1 MNKPTYVAFST
12 QKGGAGKTTI
22 TVLVAS
28 YLHYVKGYNVAVV
41 DCDFPQYSIHDMRRR
56 DMDMTMKDDHYKA
69 MAYEDEISKQWKLDE
84 PQLDILGQQVVS
96 LLKKGLFAVELH
108 PEISYRTKEI
118 QSIIK
123 KIQKK
128 QKEKTYGYNDLRD
141 RLGIRIVCPFL
152 SDLSTIDTFLKK
164 NFKVRKEEKKKEK
177 IDFNKLDYQ
186 SNHYDVSVKQELI
199 NFDPNFIFEIQV
211 RTMNQHAWANS
222 AHILYYKQDIMLP
235 DEMKHKIYRLLSL
248 YELADEEFAKVNE
261 YLKAQKG
268 NLVYT
273 LLRRLEGKLYKYAES
288 DFDRELSVH
297 NLTTIL
303 GFLSDDEHNRL
314 NTGIEPFILENDVK
328 IQHIFNDNRNRYAQ
342 IFWLTQPE
350 IFVIWYGLE
359 KFYFSITDNWDD
371 FFDPE
376 ELKIIQTLWC

>member
-1 MNKPTYVAFST
+1 M
-12 QKGGAGKTTI
+12 
-22 TVLVAS
+22 
-28 YLHYVKGYNVAVV
+28 V
-41 DCDFPQYSIHDMRRR
+41 DI
-56 DMDMTMKDDHYKA
+56 A
-69 MAYEDEISKQWKLDE
+69 EISNQWKLDE
-84 PQLDILGQQVVS
+84 PKLDILGQQVAS

-128 QKEKTYGYNDLRD
+128 QREKTYGYNDLKD
-141 RLGIRIVCPFL
+141 KLGVRIVCPFL
-152 SDLSTIDTFLKK
+152 SDLDTIGAFLHA
-164 NFKVRKEEKKKEK
+164 NFRVRKEEKKKET

-186 SNHYDVSVKQELI
+186 SNHYDVSVKSELI
-199 NFDPNFIFEIQV
+199 DFDPDFIFEIQV

-222 AHILYYKQDIMLP
+222 AHILYYKQDIILP

-261 YLKAQKG
+261 YLKAQKD

-288 DFDRELSVH
+288 DFDRELSVD

-303 GFLSDDEHNRL
+303 GFLSEGERNRIDAE
-314 NTGIEPFILENDVK
+314 IEPFILGNDAK
-328 IQHIFNDNRNRYAQ
+328 IQHIFNDNRNRYAE
-342 IFWLTQPE
+342 IPWLTQPE

-359 KFYFSITDNWDD
+359 KFSFSITDNWND
-371 FFDPE
+371 FFDQG
-376 ELKIIQTLWC
+376 ELEMIQTLWC

>member
-1 MNKPTYVAFST
+1 M
-12 QKGGAGKTTI
+12 I
-22 TVLVAS
+22 I
-28 YLHYVKGYNVAVV
+28 
-41 DCDFPQYSIHDMRRR
+41 DI
-56 DMDMTMKDDHYKA
+56 
-69 MAYEDEISKQWKLDE
+69 DEISKQWKLDE

-273 LLRRLEGKLYKYAES
+273 LLRRLEGK
-288 DFDRELSVH
+288 
-297 NLTTIL
+297 
-303 GFLSDDEHNRL
+303 
-314 NTGIEPFILENDVK
+314 
-328 IQHIFNDNRNRYAQ
+328 
-342 IFWLTQPE
+342 
-350 IFVIWYGLE
+350 
-359 KFYFSITDNWDD
+359 
-371 FFDPE
+371 
-376 ELKIIQTLWC
+376 

>member
-1 MNKPTYVAFST
+1 M
-12 QKGGAGKTTI
+12 I
-22 TVLVAS
+22 I
-28 YLHYVKGYNVAVV
+28 
-41 DCDFPQYSIHDMRRR
+41 DI
-56 DMDMTMKDDHYKA
+56 
-69 MAYEDEISKQWKLDE
+69 DEISKQWKLDE

-248 YELADEEFAKVNE
+248 
-261 YLKAQKG
+261 
-268 NLVYT
+268 
-273 LLRRLEGKLYKYAES
+273 
-288 DFDRELSVH
+288 
-297 NLTTIL
+297 
-303 GFLSDDEHNRL
+303 
-314 NTGIEPFILENDVK
+314 
-328 IQHIFNDNRNRYAQ
+328 
-342 IFWLTQPE
+342 
-350 IFVIWYGLE
+350 
-359 KFYFSITDNWDD
+359 
-371 FFDPE
+371 
-376 ELKIIQTLWC
+376 

>member
-1 MNKPTYVAFST
+1 M
-12 QKGGAGKTTI
+12 I
-22 TVLVAS
+22 I
-28 YLHYVKGYNVAVV
+28 
-41 DCDFPQYSIHDMRRR
+41 DI
-56 DMDMTMKDDHYKA
+56 
-69 MAYEDEISKQWKLDE
+69 DEISKQWKLDE
-84 PQLDILGQQVVS
+84 PQLDILGEQVVS

-273 LLRRLEGKLYKYAES
+273 LLRRLEG
-288 DFDRELSVH
+288 
-297 NLTTIL
+297 
-303 GFLSDDEHNRL
+303 
-314 NTGIEPFILENDVK
+314 
-328 IQHIFNDNRNRYAQ
+328 
-342 IFWLTQPE
+342 
-350 IFVIWYGLE
+350 
-359 KFYFSITDNWDD
+359 
-371 FFDPE
+371 
-376 ELKIIQTLWC
+376 II